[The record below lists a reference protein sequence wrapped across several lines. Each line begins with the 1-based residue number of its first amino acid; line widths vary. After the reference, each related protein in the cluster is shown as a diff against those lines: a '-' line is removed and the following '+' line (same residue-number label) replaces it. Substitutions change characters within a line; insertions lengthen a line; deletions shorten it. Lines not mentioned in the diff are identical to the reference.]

1 MKPIFEIV
9 RRGSGA
15 NSVAIFPAAGP
26 TENALYPK
34 HKQIADAEDLKTY
47 KYGMKGIKGQICR
60 RTKINLERGRG
71 ASLILL
77 WTKMHLCVTFVGGSI
92 RLRRTAYM
100 RTGFLAGLHLQL
112 RWVQT
117 NEGRNIVAG
126 LQLPCRRKCKK
137 KTAIMRGK

>member
-1 MKPIFEIV
+1 MQRGMKPIFEIV

-100 RTGFLAGLHLQL
+100 RTGFLLGCICSYVGFGQMRGATLWRGCNCH
-112 RWVQT
+112 VGG
-117 NEGRNIVAG
+117 NA
-126 LQLPCRRKCKK
+126 KK
-137 KTAIMRGK
+137 KPLS